1 MTSVKEIFLEN
12 FAGVQRGTDFI
23 LKAVPKDKVD
33 FTLVKDG
40 QKMGDLARHISLLP
54 FTSTL
59 FIEKE
64 FKERPSPE
72 QMKNS
77 LADHFGP
84 DLYEGNFSTMFR
96 KSCEYF
102 LTFCG
107 KKTDSEIVGS
117 TFTNF
122 IYATPISSGV
132 SRSGGSPGSTSRNPV
147 CLSQSVEHPCDNETI
162 FRNGGTALTIRARTK
177 TSELSHFL
185 TSLRAGK
192 RTLLGSH
199 ARCLSKS

>member
-64 FKERPSPE
+64 FK
-72 QMKNS
+72 
-77 LADHFGP
+77 
-84 DLYEGNFSTMFR
+84 
-96 KSCEYF
+96 
-102 LTFCG
+102 
-107 KKTDSEIVGS
+107 
-117 TFTNF
+117 
-122 IYATPISSGV
+122 
-132 SRSGGSPGSTSRNPV
+132 
-147 CLSQSVEHPCDNETI
+147 
-162 FRNGGTALTIRARTK
+162 
-177 TSELSHFL
+177 
-185 TSLRAGK
+185 
-192 RTLLGSH
+192 
-199 ARCLSKS
+199 